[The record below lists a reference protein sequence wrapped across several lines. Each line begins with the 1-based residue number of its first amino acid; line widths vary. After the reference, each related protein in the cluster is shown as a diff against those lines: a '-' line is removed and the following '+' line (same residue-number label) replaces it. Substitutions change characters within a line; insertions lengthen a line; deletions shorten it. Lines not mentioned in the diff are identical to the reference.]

1 MKKILALGV
10 GVFALS
16 GCALPMPLQVA
27 SWALD
32 GISYLVTEKSVTDHG
47 ISLVAEKDCA
57 LFRGI
62 TEGAVCREWG
72 DSETET
78 LVADAGE
85 KKTAPIGPVRVGF
98 TEHAVSNMPPLNTK
112 IAEAMPDV
120 ESLAKFDT
128 ASIYPA
134 SIRSTPERP
143 LGTLFRPK
151 NFSPISSQ
159 MNALKVQAR
168 VKSGPASKSL
178 LTLAVTES
186 IDMPVLPQRVLAK
199 VRLVAN
205 ASREPTAGIYYVIGS
220 FRNYGKAHDLVGRY
234 EQLVPEVLAAKL
246 SGVPVF
252 RVVVGPVSKGQER
265 AVHRLVVDSGLHDS
279 WALRVSPGDWLLAHQ
294 GIDRNRQIQS
304 SSGEELARVLR

>member
-10 GVFALS
+10 GVVALG

-47 ISLVAEKDCA
+47 ISFVAEKDCA
-57 LFRGI
+57 LLRGI
-62 TEGAVCREWG
+62 TEGAVCREWDDG
-72 DSETET
+72 ETET

-85 KKTAPIGPVRVGF
+85 KKPSRIKPVRLGF
-98 TEHAVSNMPPLNTK
+98 TERAVSNVPPLNTK
-112 IAEAMPDV
+112 IAETTPDV
-120 ESLAKFDT
+120 EPLANFDT

-134 SIRSTPERP
+134 SLESTPDRP
-143 LGTLFRPK
+143 LGTLFRPETLFPNSLK
-151 NFSPISSQ
+151 V
-159 MNALKVQAR
+159 NALEAQAR
-168 VKSGPASKSL
+168 VKLNPASKNSL
-178 LTLAVTES
+178 TMAVTES
-186 IDMPVLPQRVLAK
+186 VDMPVLPPRVPAT
-199 VRLVAN
+199 VRVVAN

-220 FRNYGKAHDLVGRY
+220 FRNYEKAHALVGRY

-265 AVHRLVVDSGLHDS
+265 AVHRLVVDAGLRDS
-279 WALRVSPGDWLLAHQ
+279 WALRVSPGDWLLAHR
-294 GIDRNRQIQS
+294 GIDRNRKIQS
-304 SSGEELARVLR
+304 SSGEELARALR

>member
-10 GVFALS
+10 GVIALG

-32 GISYLVTEKSVTDHG
+32 GFSYLVTEKSVTDHG

-62 TEGAVCREWG
+62 TEGAVCREWD

-78 LVADAGE
+78 LVADAVE
-85 KKTAPIGPVRVGF
+85 KDPASTEPVRDGF
-98 TEHAVSNMPPLNTK
+98 TEHAVSNIPPLNTK
-112 IAEAMPDV
+112 IAETMPDV
-120 ESLAKFDT
+120 ETLAKFDT

-134 SIRSTPERP
+134 SVNSTLERP

-151 NFSPISSQ
+151 TVSPKSLQVS
-159 MNALKVQAR
+159 ALKVQSR
-168 VKSGPASKSL
+168 MKSSLASKNS
-178 LTLAVTES
+178 LTLAVTET
-186 IDMPVLPQRVLAK
+186 IDMPVLPLRVPAT
-199 VRLVAN
+199 VRMVAN

-220 FRNYGKAHDLVGRY
+220 FRNYGKAHALVGRY

-265 AVHRLVVDSGLHDS
+265 AVHGLVVGSGLHDS
-279 WALRVSPGDWLLAHQ
+279 WALRVSPGDWLLAHR

-304 SSGEELARVLR
+304 SSGEELARALR